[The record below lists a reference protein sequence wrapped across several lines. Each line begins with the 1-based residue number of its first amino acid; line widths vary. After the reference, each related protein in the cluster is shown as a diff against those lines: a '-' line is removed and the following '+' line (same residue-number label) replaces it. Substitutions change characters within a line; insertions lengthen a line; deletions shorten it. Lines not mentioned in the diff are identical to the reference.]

1 MAEPT
6 NKILIAEDDDFLAT
20 LLRSRLMREGFPVT
34 IVRSG
39 DDVLSALKKEKPSL
53 LILDIILPG
62 KSGFE
67 ILEELAARKVKAPF
81 MILSNLGQAE
91 DIERAK
97 SYGAIHYF
105 VKSSVNLDDL
115 VTVIRSSLAKKS

>member
-67 ILEELAARKVKAPF
+67 ILEELAARNVKAPF